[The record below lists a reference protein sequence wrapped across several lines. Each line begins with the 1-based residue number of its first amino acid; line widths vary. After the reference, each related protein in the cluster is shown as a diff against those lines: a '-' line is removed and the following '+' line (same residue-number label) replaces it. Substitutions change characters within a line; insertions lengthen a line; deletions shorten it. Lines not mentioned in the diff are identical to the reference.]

1 MTNEEVRSRYS
12 LSKWHGI
19 VLFILMFLMA
29 VGLATSLYVIVDF
42 SLGNEIDY
50 PVMSIC
56 SLLAFLF
63 FAVYSIWGY
72 KMRILSFQ
80 IIVFYIAACFLALGI
95 DYYCRAGWG
104 HGTECLVLAVFL
116 IGFALTIK
124 KTEWHPAGSCRDCP
138 WHSTLGCDF

>member
-50 PVMSIC
+50 LVMSIC

-80 IIVFYIAACFLALGI
+80 ILVIFAAVFFLAEGI
-95 DYYCRAGWG
+95 FCFINALIWAGIEYPVIG
-104 HGTECLVLAVFL
+104 LDL
-116 IGFALTIK
+116 IAFGLTGK
-124 KTEWHPAGSCRDCP
+124 KSEWHPAGFWGAGDRSAI
-138 WHSTLGCDF
+138 WSLHG